1 MSGLCSRHIEY
12 VKDCEICN
20 AKYGEKMNERL
31 AKIESDL
38 VAIKH
43 VLANIKTVNT
53 HVLSIIIKLDEELAD
68 KIEEL
73 KIINGDGK

>member
-1 MSGLCSRHIEY
+1 M
-12 VKDCEICN
+12 K
-20 AKYGEKMNERL
+20 EKISQIQ
-31 AKIESDL
+31 ADL

-73 KIINGDGK
+73 KIINGDSE